1 MSCSLLAGSLPYSK
15 KFLQQNQDWG
25 LSLMVNSQPIE
36 QRRGIDSID
45 INQSVILV
53 RASIEQV
60 AQTLAQILE
69 ADSWERDAYDREI
82 ELLGQDFVVFQ
93 FRTHPWSI
101 IHRQGSFRG
110 KNFGE
115 KDAQSLSELLQTR
128 VIYYRAS
135 DTSGTIG
142 YQFYDAGQ
150 LVERLYFDHSSCN
163 GEELDDA
170 SNKKGR
176 VLFRP
181 SVFESRL
188 RQLKAENIDSS
199 YTFTH
204 KFMREQDAYIPAL
217 RRPPS
222 QAGQRVTLQLVAFG
236 PETFKRNDFK
246 RVDYVGVK

>member
-1 MSCSLLAGSLPYSK
+1 ML
-15 KFLQQNQDWG
+15 
-25 LSLMVNSQPIE
+25 NSQPIE

-69 ADSWERDAYDREI
+69 ADSWERDVYDPEI

-93 FRTHPWSI
+93 FRGHPWST
-101 IHRQGSFRG
+101 IHQQGYIRFG
-110 KNFGE
+110 KNLGE

-128 VIYYRAS
+128 VIYYSAS

-150 LVERLYFDHSSCN
+150 LVERLYFDHSTSDR
-163 GEELDDA
+163 EEDDV
-170 SNKKGR
+170 SNEEGP

-181 SVFESRL
+181 SAFESQL
-188 RQLKAENIDSS
+188 RQLKAENIDNS
-199 YTFTH
+199 YAFTN
-204 KFMREQDAYIPAL
+204 KL
-217 RRPPS
+217 C
-222 QAGQRVTLQLVAFG
+222 
-236 PETFKRNDFK
+236 RNK
-246 RVDYVGVK
+246 THISLP

>member
-1 MSCSLLAGSLPYSK
+1 ML
-15 KFLQQNQDWG
+15 
-25 LSLMVNSQPIE
+25 NSQPVE

-45 INQSVILV
+45 ISQYEILV
-53 RASIEQV
+53 RAPIEQV

-93 FRTHPWSI
+93 FRCHSWSS
-101 IHRQGSFRG
+101 IHQQGSIRFG
-110 KNFGE
+110 KSFGE
-115 KDAQSLSELLQTR
+115 KDAQSLSELMQTR
-128 VIYYRAS
+128 VIHYRAS

-142 YQFYDAGQ
+142 YQFYEAGQ
-150 LVERLYFDHSSCN
+150 LVERLYFDHST
-163 GEELDDA
+163 DA

-188 RQLKAENIDSS
+188 RQLKAENIDNS

-204 KFMREQDAYIPAL
+204 EFMREQDAYIPAL
-217 RRPPS
+217 TRPQS
-222 QAGQRVTLQLVAFG
+222 QAGQRVALQLVASG
-236 PETFKRNDFK
+236 PETFKRNDFE